1 MNNNAVVTGDYT
13 DLIKVIAKELEL
25 EGYRVLL
32 LLNAPSITE
41 EMRESLEDFKST
53 FKGNVIESEI
63 YNFVPHIELY
73 ASEEGREVD
82 LLVNLSS
89 ETEEKIELTD
99 GTVMDAGLTNG
110 MLTTFR
116 LSNRVMASV
125 RNSKRTVLLNVSQ
138 TLQTFKGSEKDL
150 LSRDTAHS
158 YTKTLNLGY
167 LHTKPRVLGLH
178 ISPVV
183 GFKKCRDSLYKLA
196 TYKETKN
203 NDTLYDLGSG
213 TMEDI
218 AVVVRYL
225 ASKEF
230 RGLSGKTF
238 HVDKL

>member
-13 DLIKVIAKELEL
+13 DLITAVAKELES

-32 LLNAPSITE
+32 ILNCGSIAE
-41 EMRESLEDFKST
+41 EMHESLADFKSS
-53 FKGNVIESEI
+53 FKGTVLESEVH
-63 YNFVPHIELY
+63 NFVPHIFLY

-99 GTVMDAGLTNG
+99 GTVMSTGLTTG
-110 MLTTFR
+110 MLNTFR
-116 LSNRVMASV
+116 ISNRVMASV

-158 YTKTLNLGY
+158 YTKTLNFGY
-167 LHTKPRVLGLH
+167 AHMKPRVLGLH

-183 GFKKCRDSLYKLA
+183 GIKKCRDSLYKLA

-203 NDTLYDLGSG
+203 NDTLHDLGSG
-213 TMEDI
+213 TTEDI
-218 AVVVRYL
+218 ASVVRYL